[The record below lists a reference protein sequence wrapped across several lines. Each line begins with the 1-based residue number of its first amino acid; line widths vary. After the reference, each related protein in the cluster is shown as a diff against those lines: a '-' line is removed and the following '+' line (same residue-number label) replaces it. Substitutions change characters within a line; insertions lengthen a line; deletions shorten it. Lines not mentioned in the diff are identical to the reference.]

1 VAVNNKMNNKHK
13 NGLILSLF
21 TGAPLVLLLCFI
33 ASCGKSTNITGTN
46 TQLQVINLSPDV
58 QPLNLYQNSV
68 RQSATA
74 YTYPTSSGYFTLSTI
89 TPPLQFRTAS
99 AAAVNI
105 PFEIDTVLRSNA
117 KYTIFLTGYLADGSI
132 KNSILSLDTATLP
145 PIGRAKVR
153 FANTSPSSPGLDLR
167 ANDTL
172 VTSTAGVKFNTLT
185 PYVNLPTGNYNFTIN
200 VHTTPTKTEYT
211 LSNVSLLDGRAYT
224 IYTQGI
230 VGRADSVAFGAAVLT
245 NNLLIKTSQ

>member
-1 VAVNNKMNNKHK
+1 MNNQYKK
-13 NGLILSLF
+13 SLLLSLL
-21 TGAPLVLLLCFI
+21 TGGAPLVLLLCFI

-46 TQLQVINLSPDV
+46 TQLQVVNLSSDV

-68 RQSATA
+68 KQSTTT
-74 YTYPTSSGYFTLSTI
+74 YTYPTSSGYFTLSTV
-89 TPPLQFRTAS
+89 TPPLQFRTAT

-105 PFEIDTVLRSNA
+105 PFGIDTVLRSNA

-145 PIGRAKVR
+145 PVGRGLVR
-153 FANTSPSSPGLDLR
+153 FMHGSPTSAALDLR

-172 VTSTAGVKFNTLT
+172 LTDKAGVKFNTLT
-185 PYVNLPTGNYNFTIN
+185 PYVKVPTGNYNFTIN
-200 VHTTPTKTEYT
+200 VHSTPTKTEYK
-211 LSNVSLLDGRAYT
+211 LSNVTILDGRAYT

-245 NNLLIKTSQ
+245 NNLLEKTTQ